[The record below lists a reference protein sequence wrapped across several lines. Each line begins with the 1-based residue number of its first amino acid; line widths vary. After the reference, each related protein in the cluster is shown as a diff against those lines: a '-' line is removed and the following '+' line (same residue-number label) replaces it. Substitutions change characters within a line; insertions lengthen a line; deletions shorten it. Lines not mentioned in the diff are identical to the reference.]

1 MTSLATVVA
10 LAGVLAVD
18 VTSHDFLV
26 DLVTIPLFTG
36 VIGYLTNWSGV
47 VMLFDPLR
55 FHGVRLPGLRLL
67 YPLLPRRV
75 QVIPAIT
82 DDGRLGWQG
91 IVPSRVDK
99 MASISVDKALAKV
112 GSISDFYHQLEP
124 DKVADHLV
132 ATAQAEIDEVV
143 AQIMER
149 EHPQLWHDLPPAVRE
164 AILQR
169 VHRELPS
176 IVRRITAQIGEHID
190 QLIDAKLMVIRY
202 FQQHPEKMNEML
214 REVGRRELRFM
225 QNFGFYFG
233 VPMGI
238 VLVFIVAAFPY
249 WWVLPV
255 GGVVIGY
262 VVNYLG
268 ITMIFEPVEPRRL
281 GPFTFQGLFMKRQP
295 EVSDVFARMIAE
307 DVINLENVG
316 NELLHGPR
324 SDRTYAMLEA
334 TVRPAVDKALGPAQ
348 GAVRVA
354 IGTRRYDRI
363 RDSVATEA
371 TDFASA
377 FSDEA
382 FNRQQAARVKTF
394 VAAQMRRLPPAE
406 FSELLR
412 SAIKQDEWLLFVH
425 GAVLGF
431 GAGLLH
437 LAIFGV

>member
-1 MTSLATVVA
+1 MSAVA
-10 LAGVLAVD
+10 VVLAVD

-26 DLVTIPLFTG
+26 DLITIPLFTG
-36 VIGYLTNWSGV
+36 VIGYITNWSGV
-47 VMLFDPLR
+47 VMLFQPLA
-55 FHGVRLPGLRLL
+55 FHGVRLPGLRLA

-75 QVIPAIT
+75 QVIPAIS
-82 DDGRLGWQG
+82 DDGRFGWQG

-132 ATAQAEIDEVV
+132 ATAQGEIDDVV
-143 AQIMER
+143 DQIMER
-149 EHPQLWHDLPPAVRE
+149 EHPQLWRDLPPGVKE
-164 AILQR
+164 ALHAR
-169 VHRELPS
+169 VHKELPA
-176 IVRRITAQIGEHID
+176 IVRRITDQIGEHID

-202 FQQHPEKMNEML
+202 FQAHPEKMNDML

-225 QNFGFYFG
+225 QNFGFYLG
-233 VPMGI
+233 LPLGI
-238 VLVFIVAAFPY
+238 VLVFIVEAFAY

-281 GPFTFQGLFMKRQP
+281 GPFTVQGLFMKRQP
-295 EVSDVFARMIAE
+295 EVSDVFARMIAD

-316 NELLHGPR
+316 NELLYGPR
-324 SDRTYAMLEA
+324 SDRTYQMLES
-334 TVRPAVDKALGPAQ
+334 TLRPAVDKALGPAQ

-363 RDSVATEA
+363 RDSVASEA
-371 TDFASA
+371 TDFAAA

-382 FNRQQAARVKTF
+382 FNRQQAERVREF
-394 VAAQMRRLPPAE
+394 VATQMRRLPPAE

>member
-1 MTSLATVVA
+1 MSIGAAVV
-10 LAGVLAVD
+10 AVD

-47 VMLFDPLR
+47 VMLFSPLR
-55 FHGVRLPGLRLL
+55 FHGVRVPGLSLA

-75 QVIPAIT
+75 QVIPALRE
-82 DDGRLGWQG
+82 DGRLGWQG

-112 GSISDFYHQLEP
+112 GSIADFYHQLEP

-132 ATAQAEIDEVV
+132 AGAQAEIDDVI

-149 EHPQLWHDLPPAVRE
+149 EHPQLWHDLPPALRE
-164 AILQR
+164 ALLLR
-169 VHRELPS
+169 VHRQLPA
-176 IVRRITAQIGEHID
+176 IVRRITDQIGEHID
-190 QLIDAKLMVIRY
+190 QLLDAKLMVIRY
-202 FQQHPEKMNEML
+202 FEAHPEKMNDLL
-214 REVGRRELRFM
+214 REVGRRELRFI
-225 QNFGFYFG
+225 QNFGFYLG
-233 VPMGI
+233 LPLGI
-238 VLVFIVAAFPY
+238 VLVFLVDALPY

-268 ITMIFEPVEPRRL
+268 ITMIFEPVEPRRV

-295 EVSDVFARMIAE
+295 EVSDVFARLIAD

-316 NELLHGPR
+316 DELLHGSR
-324 SDRTYAMLEA
+324 SDRTYRMLES

-363 RDSVATEA
+363 RDSVASEA
-371 TDFASA
+371 TDFAAA

-382 FNRQQAARVKTF
+382 FNRQQAERVQSF
-394 VAAQMRRLPPAE
+394 VATQMRRLPPAE

-412 SAIKQDEWLLFVH
+412 SAIRQDEWLLFLH